1 MSDVPIIAILDSGI
15 HAAHPHVMGVKAGF
29 NATDVGAETEWMDRM
44 GHGTAVAGA
53 IRSLAPEAQ
62 FLAVKIFEGG
72 LRTNLDVI
80 LRGVEWALAQGA
92 ELINLSLGTTNAA
105 HAERLAEWVE
115 RGGIWVSAASANGVE
130 AYPGALPG
138 VIGIELDSTLEREE
152 RREIGEM
159 RFAASP
165 YPREIPGVSRERNLQ
180 GISFA
185 VANVTGLLAGSWSE
199 LVSRDTSGAAT
210 WLRSGR
216 QGAIRASS

>member
-1 MSDVPIIAILDSGI
+1 MSGVTLVAILDSGI
-15 HAAHPHVMGVKAGF
+15 HSSHPHVMGVKAGF
-29 NATDVGAETEWMDRM
+29 NATGVGSETEWTDRI

-53 IRSLAPEAQ
+53 IRSLAPEAE

-80 LRGVEWALAQGA
+80 LRGVEWALDQGA

-105 HAERLAEWVE
+105 HAGQLAQWVQ
-115 RGGIWVSAASANGVE
+115 RGAIWVSAANANGAE

-138 VIGIELDSTLEREE
+138 VIGIEVDATLEREE
-152 RREIGEM
+152 RREIAEM

-165 YPREIPGVSRERNLQ
+165 YPREIPEVSRERNLQ

-185 VANVTGLLAGSWSE
+185 VANVTGLLAGNWGE
-199 LVSRDTSGAAT
+199 LATRDAWGAAD
-210 WLRSGR
+210 WLRRGSKSAAG
-216 QGAIRASS
+216 ASS